1 MKVITI
7 ANQKGGV
14 GKTTSTLN
22 FGVALAKKGKR
33 VLLIDGDPQGNLTSY
48 LGVTPGAG
56 DYSSLQTL
64 DEIYLAKR
72 NFDPETLKNF
82 IAQTDTGVSLIAGD
96 SALMSVEHYLFS
108 RPDRELVLARFLESL
123 EGDFDYVFIDTPPSL
138 GLLTLNALCASDHV
152 LIPMQTEFFSL
163 EGIVKI
169 QAAIENVKS
178 RWNEKLSI
186 IGVLATQVNRRRK
199 LTLEVLATLRQEMGE
214 MVFEAVIHDNASV
227 AESSG
232 HAQSVFDYDRK
243 SQGATDYR
251 DASEELLTRCE
262 GGIISSTMK
271 SLTSAVNF
279 ALKKEIS

>member
-1 MKVITI
+1 MKIITI

-22 FGVALAKKGKR
+22 FGVALAKKNRR

-48 LGVTPGAG
+48 LGVTPGSGAHEK
-56 DYSSLQTL
+56 LQTL

-72 NFDPETLKNF
+72 SFDAESVSHF
-82 IAQTDTGVSLIAGD
+82 IAETTAGVSLIAGD
-96 SALMSVEHYLFS
+96 QALTSVEHYLFG
-108 RPDRELVLARFLESL
+108 RPEREMVLSRFLSTL
-123 EGDFDYVFIDTPPSL
+123 SDRFDYVLIDTPPSL

-169 QAAIENVKS
+169 RAAIDNVTA

-186 IGVLATQVNRRRK
+186 IGVLATQVNKRRK
-199 LTLEVLATLRQEMGE
+199 LTLEVLETLREALGDL
-214 MVFEAVIHDNASV
+214 VFKSVIHDNASV

-232 HAQSVFDYDRK
+232 HAKSVFDYDRK
-243 SQGATDYR
+243 SQGASDYLA
-251 DASEELLTRCE
+251 ASEELIKRCE
-262 GGIISSTMK
+262 PGFISSAIRNIASTVGA
-271 SLTSAVNF
+271 SL
-279 ALKKEIS
+279 

>member
-1 MKVITI
+1 VKVITI

-22 FGVALAKKGKR
+22 FGVALAKKNRR

-48 LGVTPGAG
+48 LGVTPGSG
-56 DYSSLQTL
+56 QYEKLQTL

-72 NFDPETLKNF
+72 ALDPSTF
-82 IAQTDTGVSLIAGD
+82 IAETSSGVSLIASD
-96 SALMSVEHYLFS
+96 QALTGVEHYLFS
-108 RPDRELVLARFLESL
+108 RPEREKVLSQFLETL
-123 EGDFDYVFIDTPPSL
+123 KDRFDYVIIDTPPSL

-169 QAAIENVKS
+169 QAAIDNVKA

-186 IGVLATQVNRRRK
+186 IGVLATQVNKRRK
-199 LTLEVLATLRQEMGE
+199 LTLEVLDTLREAMGDL
-214 MVFEAVIHDNASV
+214 VFKSVIRDNASV

-243 SQGATDYR
+243 SQGATDYLA
-251 DASEELLTRCE
+251 ASEELIKRCE
-262 GGIISSTMK
+262 PGFISAAIRNIASTVGA
-271 SLTSAVNF
+271 SL
-279 ALKKEIS
+279 

>member
-1 MKVITI
+1 VKVITI

-22 FGVALAKKGKR
+22 FGVALAKKNRR

-48 LGVTPGAG
+48 LGVTPGSG
-56 DYSSLQTL
+56 QYEKLQTL

-72 NFDPETLKNF
+72 ALDPSSF
-82 IAQTDTGVSLIAGD
+82 IAETTSGVSLIAGD
-96 SALMSVEHYLFS
+96 QALTGVEHYLFS
-108 RPDRELVLARFLESL
+108 RPEREKVLAQFLDSIK
-123 EGDFDYVFIDTPPSL
+123 DRFDYVVIDTPPSL

-169 QAAIENVKS
+169 QAAIDDVKA

-186 IGVLATQVNRRRK
+186 IGVLATQVNKRRK
-199 LTLEVLATLRQEMGE
+199 LTLEVLDTLREAMGDL
-214 MVFEAVIHDNASV
+214 VFKSVIHDNASV

-243 SQGATDYR
+243 SQGAADYLA
-251 DASEELLTRCE
+251 ASEELIKRCE
-262 GGIISSTMK
+262 PGFISSAIRNIASTVGA
-271 SLTSAVNF
+271 SL
-279 ALKKEIS
+279 